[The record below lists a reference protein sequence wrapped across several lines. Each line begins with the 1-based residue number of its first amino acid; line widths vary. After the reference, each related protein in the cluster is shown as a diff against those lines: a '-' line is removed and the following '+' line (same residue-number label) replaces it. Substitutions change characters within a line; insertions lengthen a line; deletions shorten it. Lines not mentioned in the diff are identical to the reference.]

1 MTPLR
6 QPVPVHGHVT
16 GLLCRG
22 MPMRWPKWVVASGD
36 PRDTYVVIDPS
47 DPAHRPSTV
56 DWASPLAIYA
66 ALHWLTDRG
75 HRCLW
80 MLPATHGGKVEPWDG
95 LTAWE
100 VSAILVSA
108 SVLRVAEG
116 GGPVKHLLA
125 DYRDETLYGAGPEI
139 HRTRWVVGGV
149 RRIGP
154 PRVIS
159 VGPHGWH
166 YDRAVLV
173 PGAASQIND
182 FVSGP
187 ETGAA
192 GMTAGDG
199 AALADGAALLMEG
212 GVVVRA
218 PGAP

>member
-6 QPVPVHGHVT
+6 QPLPARGDVP

-22 MPMRWPKWVVASGD
+22 MP
-36 PRDTYVVIDPS
+36 VIDADGDGTAYAWSQDNPS
-47 DPAHRPSTV
+47 PAYWRI
-56 DWASPLAIYA
+56 DWTQPLATYA
-66 ALHWLTDRG
+66 AIHWLTGRG

-80 MLPATHGGKVEPWDG
+80 MLPESHGGKVEPWDG
-95 LTAWE
+95 LTAWD

-108 SVLRVAEG
+108 SVLRVAAG
-116 GGPVKHLLA
+116 RGPVKHLLA